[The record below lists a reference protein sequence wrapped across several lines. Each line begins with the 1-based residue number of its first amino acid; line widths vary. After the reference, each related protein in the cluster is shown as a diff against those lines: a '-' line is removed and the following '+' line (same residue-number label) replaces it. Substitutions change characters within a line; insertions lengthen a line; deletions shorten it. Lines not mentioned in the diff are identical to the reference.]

1 MDEFYSVKF
10 IKDKMT
16 GFSQKGKLESLLKLK
31 WKLIWVI
38 FPKLNGKVE
47 SLYKL

>member
-1 MDEFYSVKF
+1 MDDFYSVKF

-16 GFSQKGKLESLLKLK
+16 GFSQKGELESLLKLK
-31 WKLIWVI
+31 WLI
-38 FPKLNGKVE
+38 FSKLNGKVE